1 MIIREKDSVDIVDWG
16 NGRSH
21 RLLIAADGVGFAV
34 AHTVVRAGSESRLQY
49 RNHIEACYCISGE
62 GEVVSA
68 DGEVR
73 SKLVPGVLYALDRHD
88 AHILRAAEHG
98 DMELISVF
106 NPPIRGDERHR
117 LDPDGFSAY

>member
-1 MIIREKDSVDIVDWG
+1 MIIREKGSVDVVDWG

-21 RLLIAADGVGFAV
+21 RLLVASDGVGFAV

-62 GEVVSA
+62 GEVASG
-68 DGEVR
+68 DGR
-73 SKLVPGVLYALDRHD
+73 KRYKLVPGVLYALDRHD
-88 AHILRAAEHG
+88 AHILRAAEHC

-106 NPPIRGDERHR
+106 NPPIRGDEQHR
-117 LDPDGFSAY
+117 LNPDGFSAY

>member
-1 MIIREKDSVDIVDWG
+1 MIIREKDSVDAVDWG

-34 AHTVVRAGSESRLQY
+34 AHTAVRAGSESRLQY

-68 DGEVR
+68 DGELR
-73 SKLVPGVLYALDRHD
+73 HKLVPGVLSALAQND

-98 DMELISVF
+98 DLELISGF
-106 NPPIRGDERHR
+106 NPPIRGDEQHR
-117 LDPDGFSAY
+117 LSPDGFSAY